1 MEGEDP
7 RFQFFNITAG
17 DGTVMPVSMA
27 AVDDNTRGDTM
38 VSISYGTQIGVSLMM
53 LLVVLVMNPTVKL
66 LRVYTAA
73 QIAALVTNTIRM
85 IVLSLFFSSQWNTFY
100 ALNTGDFTFVLQRD
114 YNISIFGNILSLIVV
129 VLVELCL
136 IMQAW
141 TMVTMWP
148 TVWKWISASFSAAL
162 SLAAIGFRFAFC
174 ILQSQSITDTESAR
188 SIRWVASTTII
199 IGAGSIFWYCALF
212 NVQLVAH
219 LVKNRSFLPDTSGFT
234 PMEALVFSNG
244 ILMIVPGKRH
254 KSHHPFFSLHN
265 SQVDPVANT
274 LCVLSRLRK
283 SAVARI
289 CIDRGRLL
297 NVYVRRRHPPA
308 GHPGCPPIV
317 RAEELQPF
325 QWGRRVWLE

>member
-1 MEGEDP
+1 MDSKDP

-38 VSISYGTQIGVSLMM
+38 VSVSYGTQIGVSLMM

-66 LRVYTAA
+66 LRIYTAA
-73 QIAALVTNTIRM
+73 QIAALVSNTIRM

-114 YNISIFGNILSLIVV
+114 YNISILGNVLSLIVV
-129 VLVELCL
+129 ILVELCL

-148 TVWKWISASFSAAL
+148 TVWKWISAAFSAAL
-162 SLAAIGFRFAFC
+162 SLTAIGFRFAFC
-174 ILQSQSITDTESAR
+174 ILQSQLITDAESAR

-219 LVKNRSFLPDTSGFT
+219 LVKNHSFLPDTSGFT
-234 PMEALVFSNG
+234 PMEALVFANG

-254 KSHHPFFSLHN
+254 CPSLFPVAVWTRG
-265 SQVDPVANT
+265 SQVDSVTNT
-274 LCVLSRLRK
+274 FRVGSCIRK
-283 SAVARI
+283 SAMARI
-289 CIDRGRLL
+289 RIDRGRIPD
-297 NVYVRRRHPPA
+297 VHVSRRHPPA
-308 GHPGCPPIV
+308 GYPGCSPTL
-317 RAEELQPF
+317 RA
-325 QWGRRVWLE
+325 